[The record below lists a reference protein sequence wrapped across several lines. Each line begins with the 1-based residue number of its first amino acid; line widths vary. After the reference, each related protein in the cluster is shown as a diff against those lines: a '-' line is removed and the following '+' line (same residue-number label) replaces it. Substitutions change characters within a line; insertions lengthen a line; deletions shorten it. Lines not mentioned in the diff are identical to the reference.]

1 MDIEIQKQLEE
12 LAQKRSTPFC
22 YTDYIKCPTG
32 VCPQCGSDD
41 LMKITENDGPEYGT
55 SWIYESILETEL
67 TPVNLDEAFEESIRE
82 CYPEQVTVGWMTLD
96 AVSVM
101 KEMDP
106 ISWSCACSEFESQ
119 EAGEGNIISV
129 NNGSTYYWR
138 HDVEALLQEA
148 Q

>member
-32 VCPQCGSDD
+32 ACPLCGSDD
-41 LMKITENDGPEYGT
+41 LMKITSDDGPEYGT
-55 SWIYESILETEL
+55 SWIIESILKSEL
-67 TPVNLDEAFEESIRE
+67 APVNTDEAFEESIRE

-106 ISWSCACSEFESQ
+106 ISWSCACSEWESQ
-119 EAGEGNIISV
+119 EVDERNIISV
-129 NNGSTYYWR
+129 DNGSTYYWL
-138 HDVEALLQEA
+138 HDVEALLLAEQ
-148 Q
+148 